1 MFITSLITWKPKSG
15 RFLSLLMLHTIH
27 FISETSRKLIAKKE
41 KAEKDKASE
50 GHSISL
56 KEWRIPKKGGNY
68 KMCAK

>member
-1 MFITSLITWKPKSG
+1 
-15 RFLSLLMLHTIH
+15 MLHTIH

-41 KAEKDKASE
+41 KAEKDKARE